1 MKTVITKTGTLQG
14 STDVTCT
21 QQITI
26 LRPTFGIGAETEI
39 ATLVQ
44 QVELLREDV
53 VNLNI
58 ELQQEKTI
66 RQQTDSALALEIG
79 NALTYIQQIQT
90 SINQQIQMLTDLIN
104 SIAGIYPKLVMSG
117 KRTNNGPV
125 FRPIGSEINFTDTA
139 HFIVLINPIGGHEAW
154 DIHLFEDRFEVNCYS
169 RSGTRRDSFYG
180 DIHYAV
186 IQVLKVPTP

>member
-1 MKTVITKTGTLQG
+1 MKTVITKTGTPQG

-90 SINQQIQMLTDLIN
+90 SINQQIQILTDLIN
-104 SIAGIYPKLVMSG
+104 SIAGIYPKVVMAG
-117 KRTNNGPV
+117 KRTNSGDV
-125 FRPIGSEINFTDTA
+125 FRPSGSTIDFTDTG

-154 DIHLFEDRFEVNCYS
+154 GISLFTDHFYVDVFN
-169 RSGTRRDSFYG
+169 RSGTRREGFSG